1 MLLKRLTSQLPEHL
15 HPLLPQLDAAGIK
28 TTENLLFTHPSL
40 LRGLIPHEASLEELH
55 GICLALTAPPEV
67 WGDEAYRA
75 GARTA
80 RRSWCGWGI
89 GAVDELIAGWDGTG
103 VVELVGPSRVGKS
116 LLALH
121 AALRVLRA
129 EPTAQCRWLDADG
142 SFHPTRARAI
152 LDAMG
157 EKDPTS
163 VLDRLVVSPCFRID
177 PELYEGLAAIKAE
190 YERDED
196 DADSVMRTRILVID
210 PLSSLLKDMLLA
222 STAQGH
228 AAMVTVLEEISELTY
243 SCGLATVITNFPSS
257 SLPNNAHSSF
267 SMTTIRPALGTA
279 FTYFAD
285 VTLLVQE
292 TGKLFGQVDE
302 EERERVRKQPGLR
315 AAVEVLKSR
324 VSPSG
329 RWAVFETDGTSLSGV
344 VPPPFEDERTI
355 RMSAGLPVGVQRP
368 IHGPLARTVI
378 P

>member
-1 MLLKRLTSQLPEHL
+1 MLLKRLTSQIPEHL
-15 HPLLPQLDAAGIK
+15 RPLLPQLDAAGIK
-28 TTENLLFTHPSL
+28 TTENLLFTHPSV
-40 LRGLIPHEASLEELH
+40 LRGLLPDQEVSLEELH
-55 GICLALTAPPEV
+55 GICLALTAPPE
-67 WGDEAYRA
+67 
-75 GARTA
+75 
-80 RRSWCGWGI
+80 
-89 GAVDELIAGWDGTG
+89 
-103 VVELVGPSRVGKS
+103 

-121 AALRVLRA
+121 AALRLLRA

-142 SFHPTRARAI
+142 SFHPTRTRAI

-157 EKDPTS
+157 ENDPTS
-163 VLDRLVVSPCFRID
+163 VLDRLIVSPCFRID
-177 PELYEGLAAIKAE
+177 PELYDGLAAIKAE

-196 DADSVMRTRILVID
+196 HDAGSVTRTRMLVID

-243 SCGLATVITNFPSS
+243 SCGLATIIINFPSS

-285 VTLLVQE
+285 MTLLVQE

-315 AAVEVLKSR
+315 AVVEVLKSR

-344 VPPPFEDERTI
+344 VPPRLDDERTI
-355 RMSAGLPVGVQRP
+355 RMSAGLPVGLQRP